1 MARLG
6 AHGHGKAEVRLVRIF
21 RGGAAEGGAADGGAA
36 DELRD
41 WTVSSRL
48 SGDFSETYLTGDNTG
63 VLTTDAQKNAVYA
76 LAAEHG
82 DRQPE
87 QLALRLAG
95 HFAGQPQ
102 VSRARVEIA
111 EHGWRRVG
119 DRAHSFAGEPG
130 FTRTATV
137 VTDRQQGRLVLA
149 GLRDLTLL
157 NTTRSEFAGFARDR
171 YTTLPETAD
180 RVLATS
186 VTARWSYREPG
197 THDWAGCFD
206 RARTALVE
214 AFADTY
220 SHSLQ
225 QTLYAMGERVL
236 RALPEADQVRLVL
249 PNRHHFLVDLQP
261 FGLANEN
268 EVYLA
273 ADRPYGVIEGAV
285 LADDAVPG
293 GQLPW
298 D

>member
-1 MARLG
+1 
-6 AHGHGKAEVRLVRIF
+6 
-21 RGGAAEGGAADGGAA
+21 
-36 DELRD
+36 
-41 WTVSSRL
+41 
-48 SGDFSETYLTGDNTG
+48 
-63 VLTTDAQKNAVYA
+63 
-76 LAAEHG
+76 
-82 DRQPE
+82 
-87 QLALRLAG
+87 
-95 HFAGQPQ
+95 
-102 VSRARVEIA
+102 
-111 EHGWRRVG
+111 
-119 DRAHSFAGEPG
+119 EPG